1 MSQSAILVVGEDHEK
16 RREYASLIADH
27 ISGCRI
33 FSVAGASEAMSCLT
47 GESIDCVLV
56 HDDKAVVSGVDL
68 CRAIKVDKGA
78 HFPVLIVSEH
88 PDREK
93 RRVEGLEVGAEEVL
107 FAPIDV
113 VDIVTRLRIAVRVK
127 KTEEDRRVA
136 NERLEQ
142 MVSDRTAALM
152 ASEERYRQVVELSPD
167 MIAVC
172 EKGRPI
178 YINEAG
184 RSMLGIDSPDG
195 LATLDVKDLFHPGD
209 ERLIDQL
216 LVTSLKRGEKVPFHE
231 AKLLRPDKKTV
242 DVEISV
248 IPLEYRGKKQA
259 QLIVRDMTERK
270 RIESQVRQ
278 SQRMEAVGKLA
289 GGVAHD
295 FNNVLTTIR
304 GFSELIL
311 DSLKEGD
318 PLRED
323 VDEIRKATERAGAL
337 TRQLL
342 AFSRRQVL
350 EPRPLE
356 LNTVVSDLKRMLK
369 RLIGED
375 IELVTDLSDALG
387 TIKADRS
394 QIEQVIMNLV
404 VNARDAMPEG
414 GLMTVRTE
422 NLVLSSQQTGE
433 DLELPAGEYV
443 VFAVSDNGMGM
454 SPETMLRIFEPF
466 FTTKPKD
473 RGTGLGLSTVYGIVK
488 QSGGDIQVDSEVGV
502 GTTFRVYLP
511 RAKGQAGTMDP
522 IRIERGAVRGW
533 ETILLV
539 EDENAVR
546 VLVRRM
552 LERAGY
558 TVLTARHG
566 GEAMVLCEKEEG
578 PIHLILTDVV
588 MPKIGGRELV
598 ERLVRQR
605 PETRI
610 LFMSGYNDEE
620 VLRLGELLTH
630 VAFLQKPFSYEQL
643 TQKVRRVLDEAI
655 PEGVK
660 VASAVN
666 E

>member
-1 MSQSAILVVGEDHEK
+1 MSQSAILVVCENQEK
-16 RREYASLIADH
+16 RSRHASLIAEH
-27 ISGCRI
+27 IHGCKV
-33 FSVAGASEAMSCLT
+33 FSVAGPPETTTCLRD
-47 GESIDCVLV
+47 EVIDCVLV
-56 HDDKAVVSGVDL
+56 HDAGEGFCGVEL
-68 CRAIKVDKGA
+68 CREIKADKGP
-78 HFPVLIVSEH
+78 FVPVLLVSEH
-88 PDREK
+88 PDRQL
-93 RRVEGLEVGAEEVL
+93 RRTEGLEVGAEDVL
-107 FAPIDV
+107 FAPVDV
-113 VDIVTRLRIAVRVK
+113 VEFVTRMRIAVRMK
-127 KTEEDRRVA
+127 KAEEERRSA
-136 NERLEQ
+136 NEQLEQ
-142 MVSDRTAALM
+142 MVAERTAALL

-172 EKGRPI
+172 EDGRPI

-184 RSMLGIDSPDG
+184 RSMLGIESPDG
-195 LATLDVKDLFHPGD
+195 MADSQVVKLFQVAD
-209 ERLIDQL
+209 EELVERLL
-216 LVTSLKRGEKVPFHE
+216 LTSTDRGEKVPFHE
-231 AKLLRPDKKTV
+231 TKLLRPDKKTV

-248 IPLEYRGKKQA
+248 IPLEYRGKKQV
-259 QLIVRDMTERK
+259 QLIVRDMTDRK

-311 DSLKEGD
+311 DSLKQGD
-318 PLRED
+318 PLRDD

-356 LNTVVSDLKRMLK
+356 LNTVVSELKRMLK

-375 IELVTDLSDALG
+375 IELVTELSDALG

-414 GLMTVRTE
+414 GRMTVHTE
-422 NLVLSSQQTGE
+422 NLVLTEDEISK
-433 DLELPAGEYV
+433 DLELSAGEYV
-443 VFAVSDNGMGM
+443 VFTVSDTGVGM

-466 FTTKPKD
+466 FTTKAND

-488 QSGGDIQVDSEVGV
+488 QSGGDIQVDSELGV

-511 RAKGQAGTMDP
+511 RAKGTTGAMDP

-566 GEAMVLCEKEEG
+566 GEAILLCEGEKG

-598 ERLVRQR
+598 ERLIRQR

-630 VAFLQKPFSYEQL
+630 VSFLQKPFSYEQL
-643 TQKVRRVLDEAI
+643 TQKVRQVLDEPI